1 MAEKFRPVV
10 LVTGANGGV
19 GFATCQRLIAQ
30 LLEDNPSDAHP
41 RSDNPTYSVIDA
53 PAPPYEGLTLIMAC
67 RRRKNAEAAREDL
80 LKTLDEL
87 VERNPTER
95 ARKFREELKVDIVD
109 LDLGSLA
116 SVFAVARVLKER
128 YLYISHLVF
137 NAGGAS
143 FVRIDYS
150 RVVKQLFTRGL
161 LDLVTHPDFNVE
173 NVGETSADGL
183 GWVWQFNV
191 FGHYVLAHLLEPL
204 LSSPLYPDDGRVIWT
219 SSGEGDPRLFNLDD
233 WQLTKTDRSYG
244 SSKYQIQLIAGALD
258 RRALDS
264 QNGKRTRHLV
274 SDPGVCYTKVAA
286 VLTNVV
292 LETFQYWLY
301 YVARFFGSP
310 VHTITAYRASIANV
324 HLALV
329 SLAWLTTW
337 NPLSKATANG
347 TSNDAANGHT
357 DGTASANGG
366 PHDTKSTVAKPPTYR
381 PHVFHAH
388 TDRWGAELVGVS
400 EMQGW
405 EEHAEDVEELMRRL
419 EETFEEARG
428 KFEAY

>member
-53 PAPPYEGLTLIMAC
+53 PAPPYDGLTLIMAC

-95 ARKFREELKVDIVD
+95 AKRFKEELKVDIVD

-128 YLYISHLVF
+128 YPYISHLIF

-143 FVRIDYS
+143 FVRIDYL

-191 FGHYVLAHLLEPL
+191 FGHYVLARLLEPL
-204 LSSPLYPDDGRVIWT
+204 LSSPLYPDNGRVIWT
-219 SSGEGDPRLFNLDD
+219 SSGEGDPKLFDLDD

-244 SSKYQIQLIAGALD
+244 SAKYQIQLVAGALD
-258 RRALDS
+258 RRALDAHDA
-264 QNGKRTRHLV
+264 KRTRHLV

-310 VHTITAYRASIANV
+310 VHTITAYRAAIANV

-347 TSNDAANGHT
+347 NSNGAANGHT
-357 DGTASANGG
+357 NGAANGNG
-366 PHDTKSTVAKPPTYR
+366 AAKSAAKDDSSTLTYHPHI
-381 PHVFHAH
+381 FHAH

-400 EMQGW
+400 EVQGW
-405 EEHAEDVEELMRRL
+405 EEHEKDVKELMKRL
-419 EETFEEARG
+419 EQTFEEARG
-428 KFEAY
+428 KFGA